1 MINGV
6 LLTSLRIIPTPGGS
20 VLHAMKQ
27 NDPGFTG
34 FGEAYFSTVE
44 SGAVKP
50 WRRHLRMTVNLIVP
64 FGEIR
69 FVLHDDR
76 SGSSSRG
83 AFQEIRLSRPG
94 NYQRLTVPP
103 GIWVAFQ
110 GIGAPENMLLD
121 IADLPHDP
129 EEAERRPLEF
139 FNFDWKA

>member
-6 LLTSLRIIPTPGGS
+6 LLTSLRVIPTPGGS

-27 NDPGFTG
+27 SDSGFTG

-44 SGAVKP
+44 PGSIKP
-50 WRRHLRMTVNLIVP
+50 WRCHLRMTVNLIVP
-64 FGEIR
+64 VGGIR

-76 SGSSSRG
+76 IGSQSRG
-83 AFQEIRLSRPG
+83 TFQEVRLSRLE

-129 EEAERRPLEF
+129 DEAERRPLEF